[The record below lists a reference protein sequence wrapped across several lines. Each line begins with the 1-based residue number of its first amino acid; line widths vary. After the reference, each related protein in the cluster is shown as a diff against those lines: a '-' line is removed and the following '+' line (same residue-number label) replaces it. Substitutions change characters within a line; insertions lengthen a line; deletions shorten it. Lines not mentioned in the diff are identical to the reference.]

1 MAASDNGSGETESS
15 LGWMT
20 ALLGAE
26 GYKEDG

>member
-1 MAASDNGSGETESS
+1 MAASESASGETESS
-15 LGWMT
+15 LGWMM